1 MFCLWVLKVIHVNNE
16 NVTFEYLWYLLY
28 IHLLLHSL
36 ENRVNLLFFVAE
48 ERVEPPGVVRV
59 IEHKLQ
65 TRRSILGVTHQMGH
79 KKIQ

>member
-1 MFCLWVLKVIHVNNE
+1 MLCLCVLKVIHVNNE

-48 ERVEPPGVVRV
+48 ERVEPPVVVREV
-59 IEHKLQ
+59 RVVSI
-65 TRRSILGVTHQMGH
+65 RS
-79 KKIQ
+79 